1 MSAEAKAKAKAKA
14 EAEADSDAEAGKK
27 KLKVVLY
34 WHMHQPEY
42 RDLRTGVY
50 RLPWTYLHAIK
61 DYVDMV
67 AHLEANPGA
76 HAVINFAPTLLEQIE
91 DYAQQVHGFLN
102 NSTAIRDDLL
112 ASLIEPALPASV
124 EQRIKLI
131 KDCLRANEKHL
142 IGRFPVYKRLADI
155 ALWLQAHPDTM
166 IYLGDQYLIDLLVWH
181 HLAWI
186 GETVR
191 RSDLRIKRLINKER
205 AYTLRDRRELLTV
218 IDEILSSVIGRY
230 RVLAE
235 RGQIELSVTPYAHP
249 IMPLMLDI
257 KSTYEAMPD
266 AQMPLMEQYPGGE
279 ERVRWHLK
287 KGVETFTRVFGFE
300 PKGCWPSEG
309 SVSEATIALLPEF
322 GFKWT
327 ASGGKVL
334 HNSLKKS
341 EMLSEGDERICI
353 HHPYALKETKIA
365 CFFRDDGLSDLIGFT
380 YSDWHADDAAANF
393 LHHLEDIAD
402 ACEKESTENIV
413 SIILDGENAWE
424 HYPENGYYFL
434 NALYKGLVDH
444 PQLELTTYS
453 KFLNKESDKS
463 RDKGREKD
471 LQESSEVAFD
481 EGSKMAKLP
490 CLVAGSWVYGTFST
504 WIGDADKNRGWDML
518 GDAKH
523 CYDRVIKAGHLNDEQ
538 LAKAEHQLAICEGS
552 DWFWWF
558 GDYNSAESVSDFDAL
573 YRQHLSHL
581 YQLLGEEPPDYLSHA
596 FSHGSGAPAMGG
608 TMRPG
613 QESG

>member
-1 MSAEAKAKAKAKA
+1 MSADVESKMGVK
-14 EAEADSDAEAGKK
+14 KK

-42 RDLRTGVY
+42 RNLRTGVY

-76 HAVINFAPTLLEQIE
+76 HAVINFSPTLLEQIE

-102 NSTAIRDDLL
+102 DSTAIRDYLL
-112 ASLIEPALPASV
+112 AALVEPALPANT
-124 EQRIKLI
+124 EQQTRLI

-142 IGRFPVYKRLADI
+142 IGRFPAYKRLADL
-155 ALWLQAHPDTM
+155 APWLQEHPDAM
-166 IYLGDQYLIDLLVWH
+166 IYLEDQYLIDLLVWH

-186 GETVR
+186 GETVKR
-191 RSDLRIKRLINKER
+191 NDLRIKRLLNKEK
-205 AYTLRDRRELLTV
+205 AYTLHDRRELLTV
-218 IDEILSSVIGRY
+218 IDEILSSVIDRY

-257 KSTYEAMPD
+257 KSTHEAMPD
-266 AQMPLMEQYPGGE
+266 AHMPLMEQYPGGE

-287 KGVETFTRVFGFE
+287 KGVETFKRVFGFE
-300 PKGCWPSEG
+300 PQGCWPSEG
-309 SVSEATIALLPEF
+309 SVSEATLALLSEF

-327 ASGGKVL
+327 ASGGSVL
-334 HNSLKKS
+334 HNSLKKA
-341 EMLSEGDERICI
+341 EMLPENDESICI
-353 HHPYALKETKIA
+353 HHSYVLKETEVA

-380 YSDWHADDAAANF
+380 YSDWHADDAVANF
-393 LHHLEDIAD
+393 LHHLENIAD
-402 ACEKESTENIV
+402 ACEKEPAENIV

-444 PQLELTTYS
+444 PRLELTTYS
-453 KFLNKESDKS
+453 RFLDKRFEKSLKEKP
-463 RDKGREKD
+463 EKIP
-471 LQESSEVAFD
+471 D
-481 EGSKMAKLP
+481 EHSGKIELP

-504 WIGDADKNRGWDML
+504 WIGDTDKNRGWDML

-523 CYDRVIKAGHLNDEQ
+523 CYDRVVKAGSLNADQ
-538 LAKAEHQLAICEGS
+538 LSKAEHQLAICEGS

-558 GDYNSAESVSDFDAL
+558 GDYNSAESVSDFDSL

-596 FSHGSGAPAMGG
+596 FSHGSTAPEEEGAVGG